1 MDLGAAGLQEQPFRT
16 HGKPFLFVHYSGQQ
30 AALDF
35 LNSTYEHN
43 QGLGLFLG
51 PTLSGKTTILRQF
64 VESLDTDIAVAIVDG
79 SGLNTTSLL
88 EAVLGQFGYRLDYN
102 NVNELINMLKVFT
115 MQQAASGRPPLLIIE
130 HTHAMNPSALRVLCE
145 LASIKVRHASA
156 LRMIFSSDRSIQSII
171 EAPAMECIAGRLT
184 GEFYLQPLAQSEAS
198 DYLYAK
204 LEAGG
209 SNNPSHIMPQS
220 ICNELHEASGGWPGI
235 LDRLAILALAK
246 ADECP
251 IQEDHIEHP
260 EITDETGAIRL
271 QLSDEYTDT
280 DTDTEADAEA
290 AEHVSPRLYLSLNGK
305 TIGELTLDQPRAL
318 VGRSDHNDLSI
329 ESRFISRHHA
339 MFIRHGSATFLMDLN
354 STNGTYV
361 NSRKVS
367 NHVMMHDD
375 VVSLGNHSIKFE
387 YSAAT
392 IGSQGDE
399 AGLADTIIMKNL
411 TDMRRMLA
419 QENTHTMP
427 LDMDKLLASGDS
439 DS

>member
-16 HGKPFLFVHYSGQQ
+16 HGKPLLFVHYSGQQ

-35 LNSTYEHN
+35 LTSTYEHR

-51 PTLSGKTTILRQF
+51 PALSGKTTILRQF
-64 VESLDTDIAVAIVDG
+64 VGSLDTDIAVAIVDG
-79 SGLNTTSLL
+79 AGLNTTALL
-88 EAVLGQFGYRLDYN
+88 EAVLGQFGYRLDYTC
-102 NVNELINMLKVFT
+102 VNELINMLKVFS
-115 MQQAASGRPPLLIIE
+115 MQQAAAGRPPLLVIE

-171 EAPAMECIAGRLT
+171 EAPAMECIASRLT
-184 GEFYLQPLAQSEAS
+184 GEFYLQPLTQPEIT

-209 SNNPSHIMPQS
+209 SNDPSRIMPPGV
-220 ICNELHEASGGWPGI
+220 CNELYEASAGWPGI
-235 LDRLAILALAK
+235 IDRLALLALAR
-246 ADECP
+246 ADACP
-251 IQEDHIEHP
+251 VQEDHIEHP

-271 QLSDEYTDT
+271 QLSDKETDT
-280 DTDTEADAEA
+280 DAEVTEDAL
-290 AEHVSPRLYLSLNGK
+290 PRLYLSLNGK
-305 TIGELTLDQPRAL
+305 TIGELVLEQARTL
-318 VGRSDHNDLSI
+318 VGRSDHNDMSI

-339 MFIRHGSATFLMDLN
+339 MFIRHGTATFLMDLN

-361 NSRKVS
+361 NSRKIS

-375 VVSLGNHSIKFE
+375 VISLGNHSIKFA
-387 YSAAT
+387 YPAAT
-392 IGSQGDE
+392 YGSQADE
-399 AGLADTIIMKNL
+399 AGLADTVIMKNL
-411 TDMRRMLA
+411 DDMRRMLA

-427 LDMDKLLASGDS
+427 LDMDKLLASGDN
-439 DS
+439 DG

>member
-1 MDLGAAGLQEQPFRT
+1 MDLSAAGLQEQPFRT
-16 HGKPFLFVHYSGQQ
+16 HGKPLPFVYYSGQQ

-35 LNSTYEHN
+35 LNSTYEHS

-64 VESLDTDIAVAIVDG
+64 VESLDADIAVAIVDG
-79 SGLNTTSLL
+79 AGLNTTALL
-88 EAVLGQFGYRLDYN
+88 EALLGQFGYRLDYN
-102 NVNELINMLKVFT
+102 CVNELINMLKVFT

-130 HTHAMNPSALRVLCE
+130 HTHAMNPNALRVLCE

-184 GEFYLQPLAQSEAS
+184 GEFYVQPLARSETT

-209 SNNPSHIMPQS
+209 SNDPSRIMPES

-235 LDRLAILALAK
+235 LDRLALLALAR

-251 IQEDHIEHP
+251 VQEDHIERP
-260 EITDETGAIRL
+260 EISDETGAIRL
-271 QLSDEYTDT
+271 QLLDEETDT
-280 DTDTEADAEA
+280 DTDTGAEMEGDA
-290 AEHVSPRLYLSLNGK
+290 SPRLYLSLNGK
-305 TIGELTLDQPRAL
+305 TVGELILDQPRAL

-375 VVSLGNHSIKFE
+375 IVSLGNHSIKFV
-387 YSAAT
+387 YPAAT
-392 IGSQGDE
+392 IGSQGNE
-399 AGLADTIIMKNL
+399 AGLADTAIMKNL
-411 TDMRRMLA
+411 EDMRRMLA

-427 LDMDKLLASGDS
+427 LDMDKLLGSGDS

>member
-1 MDLGAAGLQEQPFRT
+1 MDLDAAGLQAQPFRT
-16 HGKPFLFVHYSGQQ
+16 HGKPLLFVHYSGQH

-35 LNSTYEHN
+35 LKSTYEHH

-51 PTLSGKTTILRQF
+51 PSLSGKTTILREF
-64 VESLDTDIAVAIVDG
+64 VASLDTETAVAIVDG
-79 SGLNTTSLL
+79 AGLNTTALL

-102 NVNELINMLKVFT
+102 SVNELINMLKVFT

-145 LASIKVRHASA
+145 LASVKVRHASA

-171 EAPAMECIAGRLT
+171 QAPAMECIASRLT
-184 GEFYLQPLAQSEAS
+184 GEFYLQPLAPSETT

-204 LEAGG
+204 LDAGG
-209 SNNPSHIMPQS
+209 SDEPSRIMPRAV
-220 ICNELHEASGGWPGI
+220 CEELHEASGGWPGI
-235 LDRLAILALAK
+235 VDRLALLALAK
-246 ADECP
+246 AADCP
-251 IQEDHIEHP
+251 LQKEHIEHP
-260 EITDETGAIRL
+260 EITDQTGAFQL
-271 QLSDEYTDT
+271 QESDT
-280 DTDTEADAEA
+280 DDDIDVETTDEA
-290 AEHVSPRLYLSLNGK
+290 PRLYLSLNGK

-318 VGRSDHNDLSI
+318 VGRSEHNDLAI

-339 MFIRHGSATFLMDLN
+339 MFVRLGSATFLMDLN

-361 NSRKVS
+361 NSRKIS

-375 VVSLGNHSIKFE
+375 VVSLGNHSIKFAHR
-387 YSAAT
+387 AAT
-392 IGSQGDE
+392 HGVQADE
-399 AGLADTIIMKNL
+399 AGLADTAIMKNL
-411 TDMRRMLA
+411 SDMRRMLA